1 VGLAKGL
8 VDCEVAPRQGR
19 PPFLVVA
26 GDVTVTVVG
35 TRFQVEKREAVR
47 VSVTH
52 GKVNVESS
60 SGRRQVATGES
71 WASGELV
78 VAAQPA
84 PEAAPEPPPAV
95 AASPSPSP
103 APALP
108 EPDLSVEKK
117 LLRKA
122 EAMDRSDPKEAMRIY
137 VSLVQ
142 ARDKAVAARSIYS
155 LALLEFNARH
165 YEEAVRWSER
175 YLDKHPHGR
184 NADDV
189 FQVRVESYFALE
201 YNQRARD
208 VAREYLQRFPASR
221 YAERARRIAN
231 W

>member
-1 VGLAKGL
+1 
-8 VDCEVAPRQGR
+8 
-19 PPFLVVA
+19 VA
-26 GDVTVTVVG
+26 G
-35 TRFQVEKREAVR
+35 VE
-47 VSVTH
+47 
-52 GKVNVESS
+52 
-60 SGRRQVATGES
+60 
-71 WASGELV
+71 
-78 VAAQPA
+78 P
-84 PEAAPEPPPAV
+84 PPAPEPPPP
-95 AASPSPSP
+95 AATSPPEP
-103 APALP
+103 APPPPVAPRP
-108 EPDLSVEKK
+108 EPETSVEKK

-142 ARDKAVAARSIYS
+142 ARDRAVAARSIYS

-175 YLDKHPHGR
+175 YLDKHPNGR